1 MLRWRLTLG
10 VLATLL
16 ILLLVGIYGVYL
28 FHSLGSAFDQILK
41 DNYDSIKVCHF
52 LRLTTARVN
61 IYYSRGDRPNPP
73 YDQTAPLEQ
82 AQKEVN
88 ERMPI
93 LWRNARDPQEAVL
106 VRDLQTV
113 INRYFDTYRRVFA
126 EFAANNPHYRDTRA
140 ETGQLTLQITNLAE
154 NILQRNEQQ
163 MLAANNR
170 ADQQTKDSIRLLI
183 LAMSSAVVVFV
194 FTYVRL
200 GQSLITPIRSLTRS
214 IRELRARHFEKN
226 LPVVFSDELGELTN
240 EFNGMAMELRNFY
253 RETDRKFI
261 ELNQVIRAM
270 MTTLPYPLFI
280 LDGHDAL
287 QRLNPAAERFLNGL
301 GSPGRL
307 PPVLEKYLAKTP
319 VSGRD
324 YTLIDLKQA
333 FLFRLDAQEY
343 YFLPRVFPIVLEDG
357 SLFGRALM
365 LLDVTRFRWL
375 DDLKSDMLATLS
387 HEIKTPLTN
396 IRLVLHLLLEK
407 STGPL
412 QETQEDLVSSAR
424 DDCERLLRTLTSLLD
439 LARIESGK
447 AQLDLKPTDP
457 CVLITD
463 AAKAFEDP
471 IRAAGRSLAV
481 EMGADLPPVQAD
493 RDRVALVLSNLLSNA
508 IKYSTPG
515 STITLRAQGA
525 EPNAVRFTV
534 INFGAGLAES
544 EQSRVFDK
552 FYRVANSNGEGAGL
566 GLSIAREIIHAHEG
580 RIGVHSQPG
589 KVTEFYFD
597 LPKAAGEM
605 PQKPQAE
612 ECHK

>member
-10 VLATLL
+10 LLATLL
-16 ILLLVGIYGVYL
+16 ILLLVGVYGVYL
-28 FHSLGSAFDQILK
+28 FHSLGTAFDQILK

-52 LRLTTARVN
+52 LRVTTARLN
-61 IYYSRGDRPNPP
+61 IYYTRGDRPNPP
-73 YDQTAPLEQ
+73 YDQTAPLDQ
-82 AQKEVN
+82 AQQQVN
-88 ERMPI
+88 ERLPV
-93 LWRNARDPQEAVL
+93 LWRNARDPEETVL
-106 VRDLQTV
+106 VRDLQAV
-113 INRYFDTYRRVFA
+113 INRYFDAYRRVFA
-126 EFAANNPHYRDTRA
+126 EFAANNPHYHEARA

-163 MLAANNR
+163 MLAANSR
-170 ADQQTKDSIRLLI
+170 ADKQTKDSIRLLI
-183 LAMSSAVVVFV
+183 LAMSSAVVVFG

-200 GQSLITPIRSLTRS
+200 GQSLITPIRNLTRS
-214 IRELRARHFEKN
+214 IRELRARHFEQN
-226 LPVVFSDELGELTN
+226 LPVVVSDELGELTN

-301 GSPGRL
+301 NSPERL
-307 PPVLEKYLAKTP
+307 PPVLEKHLAKTP
-319 VSGRD
+319 VTGRD
-324 YTLIDLKQA
+324 YTLTDLKQA
-333 FLFRLDAQEY
+333 FLFRLDAHEY

-412 QETQEDLVSSAR
+412 QETQEDLVSSAYE
-424 DDCERLLRTLTSLLD
+424 DCERLLRTLTSLLD

-447 AQLDLKPTDP
+447 AQLNLKPTDP
-457 CVLITD
+457 RILIAD

-471 IRAAGRSLAV
+471 IRAAGRNLAI
-481 EMGADLPPVQAD
+481 EPDADLPPVQAD

-515 STITLRAQGA
+515 STITLRAHGA
-525 EPNAVRFTV
+525 EPNAVRFIV
-534 INFGAGLAES
+534 MNFGAGLPES

-552 FYRVANSNGEGAGL
+552 FYRAANTNGEGAGL

-597 LPKAAGEM
+597 LPKATV
-605 PQKPQAE
+605 AE
-612 ECHK
+612 V